1 MNLIIEIISTAL
13 STSVPIILAAF
24 GGLFT
29 WHANVFNISM
39 EGMMLVSAF
48 TTVVGSY
55 FFESWQMGMLFG
67 LIGSIVISLI
77 FAFFVL
83 KMKTGEFIT
92 GIAINT
98 FAAGATTYFMRQL
111 FNVKGSLISP
121 RIQSM
126 PSLQLDWLESIPFFG
141 PIINGHPF
149 VLYLTFI
156 VIGPIISML
165 IFKTPFGLRLRACG
179 QDSKVIDS
187 VGVKSGRL
195 KMLAIVICGALC
207 GIAGSYLSIGIM
219 RMYTENMSNGRGW
232 ISLAIIIV
240 SGGRPLV
247 VMLLGLVFGI
257 MNGLGLALQQFNVPN
272 QLTDMLPYIA
282 VLFAL
287 FFNSQRTIRFS
298 KKRSA

>member
-67 LIGSIVISLI
+67 LIGSIAISLI

-126 PSLQLDWLESIPFFG
+126 PSLQLDWLESIPFLG

-156 VIGPIISML
+156 VIGPVISML

-287 FFNSQRTIRFS
+287 FFNSQRAIRFS